1 MDGLRILVI
10 VILLLSIAATGCA
23 SGTGKNGKVMLDG
36 KEIVSVKLECA
47 DFCKRAETPPF
58 AEKTFTKE
66 NGDALKVFH
75 KGIVNA
81 EKMNG
86 VVDYVVTFFMYLAFE
101 DGTQKKYVLNVA
113 DEDGMNALL
122 VNTEES
128 SQGYTISKDLTSE
141 LRSFIYGGSR
151 SGG

>member
-1 MDGLRILVI
+1 MRILVV

-23 SGTGKNGKVMLDG
+23 SGTGTNGKVMLDG

-47 DFCKRAETPPF
+47 DFCKRAGTPPF
-58 AEKTFTKE
+58 AEKTFAKE
-66 NGDALKVFH
+66 DGDALKLFR
-75 KGIVNA
+75 KAIVNA
-81 EKMNG
+81 KKMNG
-86 VVDYVVTFFMYLAFE
+86 MLDYGVTFFMYLAFG

-113 DEDGMNALL
+113 DQDGMNALL
-122 VNTEES
+122 VDTEDS